1 MVIQA
6 NLMLH
11 HVHMVGHMVV
21 IMVDPTQAIMVAH
34 MVDMDNIKDMD
45 ADGNKTKS
53 RIKQKND

>member
-6 NLMLH
+6 NLMPH

-53 RIKQKND
+53 RIQ